1 MNSFAHKRQQLLQQ
15 MEQIHSMEL
24 GSLQEE
30 NRPSPHHPKQTTGPY
45 FKHQVWE
52 NGRNLTRRVP
62 AEKADSLAQAIA
74 GRKKFEQ
81 LAGQYIETTV
91 AMTRAEGSASES
103 KKNETN
109 SKRPSTRKAPD

>member
-1 MNSFAHKRQQLLQQ
+1 M
-15 MEQIHSMEL
+15 MEL

-30 NRPSPHHPKQTTGPY
+30 NRPSPHHPGQTLGPY

-52 NGRNLTRRVP
+52 NGKNLTRRVP
-62 AEKADSLAQAIA
+62 AERAGSLAQAID

-81 LAGQYIETTV
+81 LAGQFIDTTV
-91 AMTRAEGSASES
+91 AMARAEDSSPS

-109 SKRPSTRKAPD
+109 SKRPSTRKAPG